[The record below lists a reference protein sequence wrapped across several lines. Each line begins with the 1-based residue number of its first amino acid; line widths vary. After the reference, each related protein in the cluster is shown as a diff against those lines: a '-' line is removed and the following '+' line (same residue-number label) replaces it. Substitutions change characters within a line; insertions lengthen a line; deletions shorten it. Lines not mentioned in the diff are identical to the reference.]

1 MVHQLLVQR
10 LNLILI
16 NLSAGELDSEN
27 VIAVFYSNKIV
38 RDKEIIEVWLGSI
51 VKCCFRQEFR
61 RCGYCL
67 RMNNQIA

>member
-16 NLSAGELDSEN
+16 KSAGELDSEN
-27 VIAVFYSNKIV
+27 VIAVFYLNKIV